1 MSFKWKLIVAIAA
14 LGIGLCVASIPDWI
28 CLKKDPKDITELWD
42 ADYSDIKV
50 GDHVCMDVT
59 LVWDQ
64 IGSQIS
70 QEKTFGVTTSEK
82 ETGRYYL
89 FPFCQDIEGGLIY
102 PTPYLMARIP
112 TKYNSVLDTQIS
124 KTQSWWESDG
134 DFDSVP
140 TSSIHLDGKIQKIP
154 GDVRKQL
161 VASLDSGE
169 VLEDYM
175 LPVLF
180 VPILVPEAVQPA
192 AIAGILLVMVS
203 LVAVFLMLR
212 GAAGSKP
219 TPLYG
224 GAPKTPNYGGAAPS
238 GTGFAGSQANTAGN
252 MGSAF
257 AGSQAGTTG
266 SAFAGGQA
274 GTTGAAFAGPQQGM
288 SAGTGFAGSQ
298 TNPGSIGFAGSQA
311 APGGPTTASGTGFA
325 GGQMNTAGNMGS
337 AFAGGQSAPAGS
349 AFSGT
354 QPGMS
359 GSGSAG
365 LQPGAVS
372 SAFVGAAS
380 AFAGNQTA
388 PMGTGFAGS
397 QTAQPAAPK
406 AQPNPYSTATLE
418 TTQIPYIP
426 GISVGPAPGS
436 EPLGPSSLS
445 GPAQNGPAPAAAPA
459 QSGPSAVSGPSSILG
474 SGPSAVSGPSSIL
487 GSAPLGPSSSQ
498 GPQPLGP
505 SSVLDGSQ
513 SENTSILGNT
523 PAPAVSP
530 LTSSVQES
538 PAAAPAADN
547 TQEKK
552 DAQGYTEEEAAQLRA
567 MAFATSQPA
576 VLPLGGGG
584 ENVHAASQP
593 ATLPLGVSP
602 TTVSNHNFDI
612 PVPQAE
618 SEESAAPTQQSP
630 MGASPLYGAG
640 PAQQPQSAA
649 PTQQSPMGASPLYGT
664 GPAQQPQSAAPTQSP
679 MGASPLYGTA
689 PAAKPAQPAEDDNT
703 PLYADNTEMK
713 NVFKGAFANSNNNNN
728 YN

>member
-224 GAPKTPNYGGAAPS
+224 GAPKTPDYGRGSSA

-252 MGSAF
+252 MSSAF
-257 AGSQAGTTG
+257 AGGQAGTTG

-274 GTTGAAFAGPQQGM
+274 GTTGSAFAGPQQGVPGSM
-288 SAGTGFAGSQ
+288 GFAGGQPGPAGTGFAG
-298 TNPGSIGFAGSQA
+298 GQA

-337 AFAGGQSAPAGS
+337 AFAGGQSASAGS
-349 AFSGT
+349 AFAGT
-354 QPGMS
+354 
-359 GSGSAG
+359 
-365 LQPGAVS
+365 QPGAVS

-618 SEESAAPTQQSP
+618 SEESAAPTQQSA

-649 PTQQSPMGASPLYGT
+649 PTQQSPMGASPLYGA
-664 GPAQQPQSAAPTQSP
+664 GPAQQSP

>member
-42 ADYSDIKV
+42 ADYTDIKV

-224 GAPKTPNYGGAAPS
+224 GAPKTPDYGGAAPS
-238 GTGFAGSQANTAGN
+238 GTGFAGSRANTAGN

-274 GTTGAAFAGPQQGM
+274 GTTGSAFAGPQQGVPGSM
-288 SAGTGFAGSQ
+288 GFAGGQ
-298 TNPGSIGFAGSQA
+298 PGPA
-311 APGGPTTASGTGFA
+311 GTGFA
-325 GGQMNTAGNMGS
+325 GGQANTGS
-337 AFAGGQSAPAGS
+337 AFAGS
-349 AFSGT
+349 

-359 GSGSAG
+359 GSGVAG
-365 LQPGAVS
+365 TQPGAVS

-397 QTAQPAAPK
+397 QTAQLAAPK

-584 ENVHAASQP
+584 ENVQASTQP

-612 PVPQAE
+612 PPQPQQ
-618 SEESAAPTQQSP
+618 SEAPAQSP

-640 PAQQPQSAA
+640 PAQQPQSTA
-649 PTQQSPMGASPLYGT
+649 PTQSPMGASPLYGA
-664 GPAQQPQSAAPTQSP
+664 GSAQQPQSAAPMQSP

>member
-212 GAAGSKP
+212 GAVGSKP

-224 GAPKTPNYGGAAPS
+224 GAPKTPDYGGAAPS

-274 GTTGAAFAGPQQGM
+274 GTTGSAFAGPQQGVPGSM
-288 SAGTGFAGSQ
+288 GFAGGQ
-298 TNPGSIGFAGSQA
+298 PGPA
-311 APGGPTTASGTGFA
+311 GTGFA
-325 GGQMNTAGNMGS
+325 GGQANTGS
-337 AFAGGQSAPAGS
+337 AFVSS
-349 AFSGT
+349 

-359 GSGSAG
+359 GSGVAG
-365 LQPGAVS
+365 TQPGAVS

-380 AFAGNQTA
+380 AFAGSQAGTTGSAFAGNQATPGNQAA

-436 EPLGPSSLS
+436 EPLGPSSLY

-474 SGPSAVSGPSSIL
+474 S
-487 GSAPLGPSSSQ
+487 APLGPSSSQ
-498 GPQPLGP
+498 GPKPLGP

-584 ENVHAASQP
+584 ENVQASTQP

-612 PVPQAE
+612 PVPQAV

-649 PTQQSPMGASPLYGT
+649 PTQQSPMGASPLYGA
-664 GPAQQPQSAAPTQSP
+664 GPAQQPQSAAPTQQSP